1 MSEGTWMFS
10 NKTPYKELCKKGQF
24 DAYVNVVGRNDIV
37 GAIYGVVHDS
47 ERYLIIVMFGVI

>member
-1 MSEGTWMFS
+1 MFS
-10 NKTPYKELCKKGQF
+10 NRTPYKELCKKGCF
-24 DAYVNVVGRNDIV
+24 DAYVNVVGRYDFV